1 MRDAEQGERNRIIA
15 SGGRADRYERSI
27 KQKKYEIP
35 PDRQMKRMLSGGII
49 VRNKITKQISRQDD
63 TKSMLLYA
71 FL

>member
-15 SGGRADRYERSI
+15 SERSI
-27 KQKKYEIP
+27 KQKKFEIP